1 MTLSTHITMMIFL
14 LIKKKDNGSE
24 NVTGF
29 MDMTNKIMSDYE
41 VDISDRF
48 QILGFF
54 LRVPNHAFTSL
65 PMATE

>member
-29 MDMTNKIMSDYE
+29 MDMANKIMSDYD

-54 LRVPNHAFTSL
+54 VRVSNHAFTSL

>member
-54 LRVPNHAFTSL
+54 VRVSNHAFTSL

>member
-1 MTLSTHITMMIFL
+1 MMIFL

-54 LRVPNHAFTSL
+54 LRVPHHAFTSL

>member
-29 MDMTNKIMSDYE
+29 MDMANKIMSDYE

-54 LRVPNHAFTSL
+54 VRVSNHAFTSL